1 MTVWRSIIRGAGLM
15 VLFAF
20 ALTLIMA
27 CVFEVTHKLLKDNE
41 EKEKLALLSE
51 ILPENSYD
59 NNLLH
64 SFIWLSEKESVPLG
78 NRRPTQLYLAKKHDR
93 IEAVIVEVT
102 AKEGYG
108 GEITLLLG
116 IHRDGHVGAV
126 RVLAHKETPGL
137 GDYIEINKSRWI
149 LQFDG
154 LAIPKP
160 DSFWQVKKHGGEFE
174 YMNGATI
181 SARAVIKAV
190 HQATH
195 WVMARKSRFF
205 GEE

>member
-1 MTVWRSIIRGAGLM
+1 MRGAGLM
-15 VLFAF
+15 VVFAF
-20 ALTLIMA
+20 ALTLVMA
-27 CVFEVTHKLLKDNE
+27 CVFEITHELLKVNE
-41 EKEKLALLSE
+41 EKAKLALLSE
-51 ILPENSYD
+51 ILPKNSYD

-64 SFIWLSEKESVPLG
+64 SFIWLNEKESAQLG
-78 NRRPTQLYLAKKHDR
+78 NRRPTQLYFAKKNER

-116 IHRDGHVGAV
+116 IHRNGQVGAV

-137 GDYIEINKSRWI
+137 GDYIENNKSRWI

-154 LAIPKP
+154 LTIAKP
-160 DSFWQVKKHGGEFE
+160 ASFWQVKKTGGGFE

-195 WVMARKSRFF
+195 WVNMRKSQFF
-205 GEE
+205 GEEE